1 MNGRVLMQDLTPEN
15 LLASLQNGAFAPFY
29 LFYGPED
36 FWLEI
41 TLDKIKKDFIPDE
54 VKAFNLETLYGGE
67 VTAQEILNRAHILP
81 FMSSRRLLIVRG
93 TENFT
98 KDAYQQFLSYM
109 DNPVDSTCIIWIS
122 NKTDLTG
129 AFYKGFKKLGRAVNF
144 KKLSERQAYNWL
156 QKRAKELG
164 LDIDNQGSSF
174 IYQIVGSSLRDLF
187 SAIFKL
193 SLRYPHSRIGVEQI
207 KELTTF
213 SRLFTVFDLVD
224 YVSKRDTDHA
234 ILILG
239 KLFETQGRDA
249 NTLLGL
255 LGMLARQIRLILKA
269 KSGLKKGGGKM
280 GVIKG
285 LQPLPTFVIEKCLAQ
300 EKFWQEEELEEAL
313 RNIYDADGLIRSGSR
328 GDLVL
333 ENLIFLLCFSQ
344 RLQ

>member
-1 MNGRVLMQDLTPEN
+1 MQNLTPEN
-15 LLASLQNGAFAPFY
+15 VLTSLHKGAFAPFY

-41 TLDKIKKDFIPDE
+41 TLDTIKKDFIPDG

-67 VTAQEILNRAHILP
+67 ISAQEILNRAHLVP
-81 FMSSRRLLIVRG
+81 FMSSHRLLIVRG

-129 AFYKGFKKLGRAVNF
+129 AFYKRFKELDTAVNF
-144 KKLSERQAYNWL
+144 KKLSERQVYNWL
-156 QKRAKELG
+156 QKRAKELE
-164 LDIDNQGSSF
+164 LDITKEASSF

-187 SAIFKL
+187 SEIFKL

-213 SRLFTVFDLVD
+213 TRLFTVFDLVD
-224 YVSKRDTDHA
+224 YVSKKDADHA
-234 ILILG
+234 IVVLS

-249 NTLLGL
+249 TTLLGL

-269 KSGLKKGGGKM
+269 KSGLTKGGGRM
-280 GVIKG
+280 GAIKR
-285 LQPLPTFVIEKCLAQ
+285 LQPLPTFVIEKYLAQ
-300 EKFWQEEELEEAL
+300 ERFWQEEELEEAL
-313 RNIYDADGLIRSGSR
+313 HNIYDADGLIRTGSK

-333 ENLIFLLCFSQ
+333 ENLIFLLCFPQ
-344 RLQ
+344 HLQ